1 MDSTIK
7 KKLDR
12 AKILATLLDS
22 QFHLFGITFGLT
34 LLLDLIPEIGDI
46 VAFILSLYFIYLA
59 ISLKAPKTLVAR
71 MLFNIG
77 INLLLGLIPVV
88 GEATYILRKA
98 NLYNI
103 ALLKSYI
110 QREYS
115 THA

>member
-1 MDSTIK
+1 MNPNVK
-7 KKLDR
+7 RQLDR
-12 AKILATLLDS
+12 ASLLANLLDN
-22 QFHLFGITFGLT
+22 QFNLFGVRFGLT
-34 LLLDLIPEIGDI
+34 LLLDIIPEIGDI